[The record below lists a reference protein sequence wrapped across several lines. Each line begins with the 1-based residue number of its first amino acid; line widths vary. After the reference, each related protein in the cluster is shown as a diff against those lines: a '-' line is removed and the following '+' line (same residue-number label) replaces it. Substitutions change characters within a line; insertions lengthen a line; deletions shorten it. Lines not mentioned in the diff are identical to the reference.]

1 MATMNIS
8 LPDEMKAF
16 VETQAA
22 KEGFGTTS
30 EYLRS
35 VIRDVQKRQAKQVL
49 EAKLRE
55 ALESGP
61 SEPMTREDWDESS
74 VKVLSGSHASGPSDE
89 PGHPSP
95 PQRPPGPRRYLRLS
109 RAYPDL
115 LGTSLPAR
123 GQCDFPEA
131 GIVSLSISW
140 S

>member
-61 SEPMTREDWDESS
+61 SEPMTREDWDETEREG
-74 VKVLSGSHASGPSDE
+74 LE
-89 PGHPSP
+89 
-95 PQRPPGPRRYLRLS
+95 RL
-109 RAYPDL
+109 
-115 LGTSLPAR
+115 AR
-123 GQCDFPEA
+123 ER
-131 GIVSLSISW
+131 SER
-140 S
+140 

>member
-8 LPDEMKAF
+8 LPDEMKTF

-35 VIRDVQKRQAKQVL
+35 VIRDVQKRQAKQAL

-61 SEPMTREDWDESS
+61 SEPMTREDWDEIEREG
-74 VKVLSGSHASGPSDE
+74 LE
-89 PGHPSP
+89 
-95 PQRPPGPRRYLRLS
+95 RL
-109 RAYPDL
+109 
-115 LGTSLPAR
+115 AR
-123 GQCDFPEA
+123 ER
-131 GIVSLSISW
+131 SKR
-140 S
+140 

>member
-16 VETQAA
+16 VEAQAA

-35 VIRDVQKRQAKQVL
+35 IIRDLQKRQAKQAL

-61 SEPMTREDWDESS
+61 SEPMTREDWEEIEREG
-74 VKVLSGSHASGPSDE
+74 LERLARE
-89 PGHPSP
+89 
-95 PQRPPGPRRYLRLS
+95 RTRR
-109 RAYPDL
+109 
-115 LGTSLPAR
+115 
-123 GQCDFPEA
+123 
-131 GIVSLSISW
+131 
-140 S
+140 

>member
-35 VIRDVQKRQAKQVL
+35 VIREVQKRQAAKQAI

-61 SEPMTREDWDESS
+61 SEPMTREDWDELER
-74 VKVLSGSHASGPSDE
+74 KIWERHHREHAQS
-89 PGHPSP
+89 
-95 PQRPPGPRRYLRLS
+95 
-109 RAYPDL
+109 
-115 LGTSLPAR
+115 
-123 GQCDFPEA
+123 
-131 GIVSLSISW
+131 
-140 S
+140 

>member
-1 MATMNIS
+1 MLSDEEDSAMATMNIS

-35 VIRDVQKRQAKQVL
+35 VIRDVQKRQAKQAL

-61 SEPMTREDWDESS
+61 AEPMTREDWDELER
-74 VKVLSGSHASGPSDE
+74 KVWERHHREPSQ
-89 PGHPSP
+89 S
-95 PQRPPGPRRYLRLS
+95 
-109 RAYPDL
+109 
-115 LGTSLPAR
+115 
-123 GQCDFPEA
+123 
-131 GIVSLSISW
+131 
-140 S
+140 

>member
-35 VIRDVQKRQAKQVL
+35 VIRDVQKRQAKQAL

-61 SEPMTREDWDESS
+61 AEPMTREDWDE
-74 VKVLSGSHASGPSDE
+74 LERNALERLHRENPAS
-89 PGHPSP
+89 
-95 PQRPPGPRRYLRLS
+95 
-109 RAYPDL
+109 
-115 LGTSLPAR
+115 
-123 GQCDFPEA
+123 
-131 GIVSLSISW
+131 
-140 S
+140 